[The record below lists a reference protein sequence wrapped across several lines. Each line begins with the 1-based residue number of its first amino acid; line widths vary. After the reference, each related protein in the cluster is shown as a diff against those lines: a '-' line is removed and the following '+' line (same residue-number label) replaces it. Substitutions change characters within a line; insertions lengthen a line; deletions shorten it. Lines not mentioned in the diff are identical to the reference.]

1 MQSFRLLLIQFV
13 CFGSFSR
20 GKYIPGATRSNIKE
34 WHKCY
39 LNRNGCSFSFFLFLF
54 LDCLLSP
61 SLYYW
66 KAHSSRRAVTAP
78 GGSVR
83 DEWTHSNTTATKTSN
98 GLDHTKCSCLFG
110 QREKV
115 DQSRRAL
122 GAIRAEEVC
131 AAVQFGYSSVL
142 TILDLAGTC
151 RTVAVF
157 ITNS

>member
-20 GKYIPGATRSNIKE
+20 GKMHSRSDQEQYKRMAQVLFEQE
-34 WHKCY
+34 W
-39 LNRNGCSFSFFLFLF
+39 LLVLFLSLPF